1 MFNNPFREQAIAASA
16 NRQHLDRLLRVTA
29 PHERIV
35 LAAVGLILAGLA
47 AWVLFGSIV
56 RHVTLDGVLLAAG
69 ERHEV
74 MTTEAG
80 YFEEFLV
87 EPGDRVEPGTAI
99 ARLTISALA
108 RETAVLRDRVARLES
123 QVQQPAGDTGNAA
136 TELAAA
142 RAALMQMEA
151 QRTVRELIVSRT
163 GGEVMAL
170 RSTSGD
176 YLPAGV
182 AVAQLRDAEDHRFRV
197 TASVTPRVAQ
207 RLRPG
212 MRASV
217 EIRLP
222 DGATRRLEGT
232 VRAETAGPS
241 TTRLPE
247 LPAASA
253 GSARRIELDLEAVS
267 DPALRDGT
275 PCRIRIVLGRTSLVS
290 LLDLGSA

>member
-35 LAAVGLILAGLA
+35 LAAVGLILAGLTV
-47 AWVLFGSIV
+47 WVLFGSIV
-56 RHVTLDGVLLAAG
+56 RNVTLDGVLLAAG

-74 MTTEAG
+74 VATEAG
-80 YFEEFLV
+80 YFREFLV

-99 ARLTISALA
+99 ARLNVSALT

-123 QVQQPAGDTGNAA
+123 SAGQPAGDGTNAA
-136 TELAAA
+136 AELVAA

-151 QRTVRELIVSRT
+151 QRAVRELLVSQT
-163 GGEVMAL
+163 GGEVMSL
-170 RSTSGD
+170 RSAAGE
-176 YLPAGV
+176 YLPAGA
-182 AVAQLRDAEDHRFRV
+182 AVAQLRDAGDGRFRV

-217 EIRLP
+217 EIQLP
-222 DGATRRLEGT
+222 DGGTRRLEGT
-232 VRAETAGPS
+232 VRAEAAGPS
-241 TTRLPE
+241 PTGLPE

-253 GSARRIELDLEAVS
+253 GSARRIELDLEAES

-275 PCRIRIVLGRTSLVS
+275 PCRIRIVLGRTSLAS
-290 LLDLGSA
+290 LLGLGSA

>member
-35 LAAVGLILAGLA
+35 LAAVGLILAGLS

-56 RHVTLDGVLLAAG
+56 RNVTLDGVLLAAG

-80 YFEEFLV
+80 YFDEFLV

-99 ARLTISALA
+99 ARLNISAVA

-123 QVQQPAGDTGNAA
+123 QIQQSAGDTGNAA

-151 QRTVRELIVSRT
+151 QRTVRELIVSQT

-232 VRAETAGPS
+232 VRAQTAGPS
-241 TTRLPE
+241 TTGLPE

-275 PCRIRIVLGRTSLVS
+275 PCRIRIVLGRTSLAS
-290 LLDLGSA
+290 LLDLGST